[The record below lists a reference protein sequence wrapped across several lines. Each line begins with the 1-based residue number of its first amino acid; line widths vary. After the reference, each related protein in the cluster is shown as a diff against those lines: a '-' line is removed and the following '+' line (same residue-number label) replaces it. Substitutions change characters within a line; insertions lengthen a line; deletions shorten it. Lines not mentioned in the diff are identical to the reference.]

1 MSEALVKAEAVD
13 RLAEKVAELLEP
25 RLIEALEARLSAEV
39 DAPRLV
45 DAHKVADA
53 LGLTR
58 ATVYAMADELGAI
71 RVGDGQ
77 KPRLRF
83 DLERARSAWSARA
96 EDAEVRTPPQ
106 RRPGQPRTRAR
117 GELLPVRGRTP

>member
-1 MSEALVKAEAVD
+1 MSVTLDNPEAVD

-71 RVGDGQ
+71 RVGDGD

-83 DLERARSAWSARA
+83 DLERARSAWRDREEPAPKPANRAAR
-96 EDAEVRTPPQ
+96 
-106 RRPGQPRTRAR
+106 RRPRTSAPLLPIRAR
-117 GELLPVRGRTP
+117 GTS